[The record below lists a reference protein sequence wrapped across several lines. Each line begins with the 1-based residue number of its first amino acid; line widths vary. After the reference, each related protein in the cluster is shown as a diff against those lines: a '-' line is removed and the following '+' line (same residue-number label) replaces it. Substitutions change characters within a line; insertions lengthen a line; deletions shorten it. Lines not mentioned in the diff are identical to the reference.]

1 MNINVVLCD
10 GEGANYRVVNTV
22 EDQSYLSMTQGSLE
36 WIETHHWLPSSVQSA
51 DLGDY
56 AQMPR

>member
-36 WIETHHWLPSSVQSA
+36 WIETHHWLPSSV
-51 DLGDY
+51 Y
-56 AQMPR
+56 I